1 MSWVKVDDKIFLNP
15 KFRRASDGARLLY
28 FSGLCFA
35 AQAESDG
42 AILASDLPVV
52 AAFARTADAS
62 AIAAELVSLRLWE
75 ATDGGHQIHDYLEY
89 QPSRSNLEAER
100 KRKRDWA
107 AANSGAS
114 SGASSASSG
123 TSNSAPVAT
132 SRSRS
137 RSRSGSRTQPDP
149 QGDPGVGAEV
159 PADGHSPPAPAG
171 VSLLDFVT
179 RGKTKSWVL
188 TKPEADRLGEAF
200 PDLDIIA
207 VAKKAKAWIAAN
219 PANMKTSKGMSAFLY
234 RWIAR
239 EQDGRPGR
247 QAAPAPARDVRF
259 GHVRAED
266 CKHDGRT
273 GVIPL

>member
-137 RSRSGSRTQPDP
+137 RSRSGSPSPNQDTCPSAAA
-149 QGDPGVGAEV
+149 PGRVRARRN
-159 PADGHSPPAPAG
+159 AD
-171 VSLLDFVT
+171 VS
-179 RGKTKSWVL
+179 
-188 TKPEADRLGEAF
+188 EAF
-200 PDLDIIA
+200 SRIWHIYPRRDA
-207 VAKKAKAWIAAN
+207 KAKAAAEWGRQVRDQAGGEAALVQAVTSTLAWQLPHWQATDREY
-219 PANMKTSKGMSAFLY
+219 PAHAPYLASYLHQQ
-234 RWIAR
+234 RWTDERPAAAR
-239 EQDGRPGR
+239 PQARPG
-247 QAAPAPARDVRF
+247 QPEPFTWPDLPGLDEV
-259 GHVRAED
+259 G
-266 CKHDGRT
+266 T
-273 GVIPL
+273 

>member
-1 MSWVKVDDKIFLNP
+1 MSWVKVDDRIFLHR
-15 KFRRASDGARLLY
+15 KFRLASDPARLLY
-28 FSGLCFA
+28 IAGLCYA

-42 AILASDLPVV
+42 VILTADLAVV
-52 AAFARTADAS
+52 AAYARTVDAT
-62 AIAAELVSLRLWE
+62 ATAAELVTVGLWE
-75 ATDGGHQIHDYLEY
+75 RTEGGFQVHDYLEY
-89 QPSRSNLEAER
+89 QPSRAHLEAER
-100 KRKRDWA
+100 KRKREWA
-107 AANSGAS
+107 ASN

-123 TSNSAPVAT
+123 RSNSAPVAP
-132 SRSRS
+132 SRS